1 MRLLFIQFA
10 EDGGPMAHP
19 IRPEAYIS
27 MDNFYT
33 GTVYVK
39 GAEVVRMYKTLLG
52 EEGFKKGMKLYFQR
66 HDGGAVTCDDFRAAM
81 SDANGAD
88 LKQFERWYSQA
99 GTPVI
104 EATQAYDAAKKT
116 FTLTLK
122 QHTPTTPGQPQE
134 SKLPLMIPV
143 VTGLLSATTGAEIAP
158 SRVLV
163 LTEAEQTFVFDNVPE
178 KPVASVLRDFSAPV
192 KLRLAQT
199 DEELATIMAHDTDP
213 FNRWDAGNRL
223 ATALILR
230 WG

>member
-1 MRLLFIQFA
+1 
-10 EDGGPMAHP
+10 
-19 IRPEAYIS
+19 
-27 MDNFYT
+27 
-33 GTVYVK
+33 
-39 GAEVVRMYKTLLG
+39 
-52 EEGFKKGMKLYFQR
+52 
-66 HDGGAVTCDDFRAAM
+66 
-81 SDANGAD
+81 
-88 LKQFERWYSQA
+88 
-99 GTPVI
+99 VI

-134 SKLPLMIPV
+134 GKLPLMIPV